1 VSASDQRWICRL
13 GVNPF
18 VLSEWTVSV
27 IFPAT
32 DSIPNVTAHRAYFW
46 SGMMR
51 LLPDSE
57 QFREAAGFLPDQ
69 SRAILRLSSGRVK
82 RNLGPVL
89 SDTGTALKTFDA
101 LQHEAAFT
109 ANSRPNRKNLTML
122 RF

>member
-1 VSASDQRWICRL
+1 M

-32 DSIPNVTAHRAYFW
+32 DSIPNVTAHRAEIW
-46 SGMMR
+46 PGMMR

-57 QFREAAGFLPDQ
+57 QLREAAGFLPGQ
-69 SRAILRLSSGRVK
+69 CRVILRLSSGRVK

-89 SDTGTALKTFDA
+89 SDAGTALKTFDA
-101 LQHEAAFT
+101 LQHEAVFP
-109 ANSRPNRKNLTML
+109 ANSRTDRKNLTML

>member
-1 VSASDQRWICRL
+1 M

-32 DSIPNVTAHRAYFW
+32 DSIPNVTAHRAKFW

-57 QFREAAGFLPDQ
+57 QFGEAAGFLPDQ

-89 SDTGTALKTFDA
+89 SDTGTAPETFDA

-109 ANSRPNRKNLTML
+109 AYSRPDRKNLTML

>member
-1 VSASDQRWICRL
+1 M

-32 DSIPNVTAHRAYFW
+32 DSIPNVTAHRAKFW

-69 SRAILRLSSGRVK
+69 SGAILRLSSGRVK

-109 ANSRPNRKNLTML
+109 ASSRPDRKNLTLL